1 MENDSLLNIIKTLSG
16 TVYAAKKR
24 SDILQSVFE
33 LTFPLIKTDNKLSEK
48 MYEICNI
55 IINSDSFFRFL
66 KNGPDSCSVR
76 CMNENGNLVIY
87 FEFKDDLG
95 TVEFIEKTI
104 TNETIDMKYT
114 VKEGKEQTY
123 DKTSTA
129 YYA

>member
-1 MENDSLLNIIKTLSG
+1 MENDSLLNIIKTLSA

-33 LTFPLIKTDNKLSEK
+33 LTYPLIKTDNKLSEK

-66 KNGPDSCSVR
+66 QMEETAYDVKCDS
-76 CMNENGNLVIY
+76 ENGNLILH
-87 FEFKDDLG
+87 FEFEDGSGSIQFL
-95 TVEFIEKTI
+95 ENTI
-104 TNETIDMKYT
+104 TDETIDMRYT
-114 VKEGKEQTY
+114 AKQGKEQTY
-123 DKTSTA
+123 DKTSTT